1 MKTTFSKKEATMPTL
16 IHNIGTLQTPLGS
29 FPHAGAAQ
37 GENRK
42 YHNAAV
48 LCEGGVIR
56 AVYENGALPEVGADT
71 QTIDA
76 QGRLVTPGLIDAH
89 THLVFG
95 GWRQNE
101 IPLKLKGAGYLD
113 ILRAGGGILSTV
125 RATREASEEE
135 LFEKSRAFLDEMLA
149 QGVTTAELKSGYGL
163 DKETELKQLRVIKRL
178 NEAHP
183 MDAVATYLGA
193 HAIPEEYAL
202 RSGEYIDFIISDM
215 LPEIKR
221 QSLAEFCDVFL
232 ETGVFGVEE
241 SRRLLTAA
249 REMGFGLKIHA
260 DEIDELGGSQLA
272 GELGAVSAE
281 HLIAT
286 GERGMEALA
295 RGGVTAVLLP
305 CTSLYLNKSFARAR
319 DMIAHGIPV
328 AVATDFNPGSCP
340 SLNIGLCMTMA
351 YLKYRMTPEEI
362 LSAVTINAACAVNRG
377 GSSGT
382 IEPGKKADMVIWN
395 AEDMEMLC
403 YRMGSNL
410 AGTVIKNGAIVKNNI

>member
-1 MKTTFSKKEATMPTL
+1 MPAL

-48 LCEGGVIR
+48 LCEGGVIK
-56 AVYENGALPEVGADT
+56 AVYENGALPEVSADT

-125 RATREASEEE
+125 RATRKASEEE

-178 NEAHP
+178 NEVHP
-183 MDAVATYLGA
+183 MDTVATYLGA

-295 RGGVTAVLLP
+295 RGGVIAALLP

-340 SLNIGLCMTMA
+340 SLNMGLCMTMA

-377 GSSGT
+377 GSTGT
-382 IEPGKKADMVIWN
+382 IEPGKQADMVIWN
-395 AEDMEMLC
+395 AEDMAMLC

>member
-1 MKTTFSKKEATMPTL
+1 MPTL

-56 AVYENGALPEVGADT
+56 AVYENGALPEVSADT

-125 RATREASEEE
+125 RATRKASEEE

-193 HAIPEEYAL
+193 HAIPEEYAH
-202 RSGEYIDFIISDM
+202 RSGEYIDFIISDV

-272 GELGAVSAE
+272 GELDAVSAE

-295 RGGVTAVLLP
+295 RGGVIAALLP

-319 DMIAHGIPV
+319 DMIARGIPV

>member
-1 MKTTFSKKEATMPTL
+1 MPTL
-16 IHNIGTLQTPLGS
+16 IYNIGTLQTPLGS

-48 LCEGGVIR
+48 LCDGGVIK

-135 LFEKSRAFLDEMLA
+135 LFEKSRAFLDELMA

-163 DKETELKQLRVIKRL
+163 DTETELKQLRVIKRL

-202 RSGEYIDFIISDM
+202 RSGEYIDFIISDV

-260 DEIDELGGSQLA
+260 DEIDELGGSLLA

-295 RGGVTAVLLP
+295 RGGVIAALLP

-377 GSSGT
+377 GSTGT
-382 IEPGKKADMVIWN
+382 IEPGKQADMVIWN

>member
-1 MKTTFSKKEATMPTL
+1 MPTL

-56 AVYENGALPEVGADT
+56 AVYENGALPEVSADT

-125 RATREASEEE
+125 RATRKASGEE
-135 LFEKSRAFLDEMLA
+135 LFEKSRAFLDEMLV

-260 DEIDELGGSQLA
+260 DEIDELGGSLLA

-295 RGGVTAVLLP
+295 RGGVIAALLP

-319 DMIAHGIPV
+319 DMIARGIPV

-362 LSAVTINAACAVNRG
+362 LSSVTINAACAVNRG
-377 GSSGT
+377 GSIGT

-410 AGTVIKNGAIVKNNI
+410 AGTVIKHGAIAKNNI

>member
-1 MKTTFSKKEATMPTL
+1 MPTL

-48 LCEGGVIR
+48 LCDGGVIK
-56 AVYENGALPEVGADT
+56 AVYENGALPEVSADT
-71 QTIDA
+71 AAIDA

-125 RATREASEEE
+125 RATRKASEDE
-135 LFEKSRAFLDEMLA
+135 LFEKSRAFLDELMA

-163 DKETELKQLRVIKRL
+163 DMETELKQLRVIKRL

-202 RSGEYIDFIISDM
+202 RSGEYIDFIISDV

-221 QSLAEFCDVFL
+221 QGLAEFCDVFL

-295 RGGVTAVLLP
+295 RGGVIAALLP

-319 DMIAHGIPV
+319 DMIARGIPV

-362 LSAVTINAACAVNRG
+362 LSSVTVNAACAVNRG
-377 GSSGT
+377 GSTGT

>member
-1 MKTTFSKKEATMPTL
+1 MPTL
-16 IHNIGTLQTPLGS
+16 IYNIGTLQTPLGS

-48 LCEGGVIR
+48 LCEGGVIK

-135 LFEKSRAFLDEMLA
+135 LFEKSRAFLDELMA

-163 DKETELKQLRVIKRL
+163 DTETELKQLRVIKRL

-221 QSLAEFCDVFL
+221 QGLAEFCDVFL

-260 DEIDELGGSQLA
+260 DEIDELGGSLLA

-295 RGGVTAVLLP
+295 RGGVIAALLP
-305 CTSLYLNKSFARAR
+305 CTSFYLNKSFARAR

-362 LSAVTINAACAVNRG
+362 LSSVTINAACAVNRG

-382 IEPGKKADMVIWN
+382 IEPGKQADMVIWN

>member
-1 MKTTFSKKEATMPTL
+1 MPAL

-48 LCEGGVIR
+48 LCEGGVIK
-56 AVYENGALPEVGADT
+56 AVYENGALPEVSADT

-125 RATREASEEE
+125 RATRKASEEE
-135 LFEKSRAFLDEMLA
+135 LFEKSRAFLDELMA

-221 QSLAEFCDVFL
+221 QGLAEFCDVFL

-260 DEIDELGGSQLA
+260 DEIDELGGSLLA

-295 RGGVTAVLLP
+295 RGGVIAALLP

-362 LSAVTINAACAVNRG
+362 LSSVTVNAACAVNRG
-377 GSSGT
+377 GSTGT

>member
-1 MKTTFSKKEATMPTL
+1 MPTL

-71 QTIDA
+71 AAIDA

-125 RATREASEEE
+125 RATREASGDE
-135 LFEKSRAFLDEMLA
+135 LFEKSRAFLDELMA

-260 DEIDELGGSQLA
+260 DEIDELGGSLLA

-295 RGGVTAVLLP
+295 RGGVIAALLP

-362 LSAVTINAACAVNRG
+362 LSAVTINAACAVNRAQ
-377 GSSGT
+377 SIGT

>member
-1 MKTTFSKKEATMPTL
+1 MPTL
-16 IHNIGTLQTPLGS
+16 IYNIGTLQTPLGS

-48 LCEGGVIR
+48 LCDGGVIK

-125 RATREASEEE
+125 RATREASGDE

-149 QGVTTAELKSGYGL
+149 QGVTSAEIKSGYGL
-163 DKETELKQLRVIKRL
+163 DTETELKQLRVIKRL

-183 MDAVATYLGA
+183 MDTVATYLGA

-221 QSLAEFCDVFL
+221 QGLAEFCDVFL
-232 ETGVFGVEE
+232 ETGVFDVEE

-260 DEIDELGGSQLA
+260 DEIDELGGSLLA

-295 RGGVTAVLLP
+295 RGGVIAALLP

-362 LSAVTINAACAVNRG
+362 LSAVTINAACAVNRADTL
-377 GSSGT
+377 GT
-382 IEPGKKADMVIWN
+382 IEPGKKADIVIWN

>member
-1 MKTTFSKKEATMPTL
+1 MPTL
-16 IHNIGTLQTPLGS
+16 IYNIGTLQTPLGS

-48 LCEGGVIR
+48 LCDGGVIK
-56 AVYENGALPEVGADT
+56 AVYENGALPEVSADT

-135 LFEKSRAFLDEMLA
+135 LFEKSRAFLDELMA
-149 QGVTTAELKSGYGL
+149 QGVTTAELRSGYGL

-221 QSLAEFCDVFL
+221 QGLAEFCDVFL

-295 RGGVTAVLLP
+295 RGGVIAALLP

-319 DMIAHGIPV
+319 DMIARGIPV

-362 LSAVTINAACAVNRG
+362 LSSVTINAACAVNRG
-377 GSSGT
+377 GSIGT

-410 AGTVIKNGAIVKNNI
+410 AGTVIKHGAIAKNNI

>member
-1 MKTTFSKKEATMPTL
+1 MPTL
-16 IHNIGTLQTPLGS
+16 IYNIGTLQTPLGS

-48 LCEGGVIR
+48 LCEGGIIK

-125 RATREASEEE
+125 RATRKASEDE
-135 LFEKSRAFLDEMLA
+135 LFERSRAFLDELMA

-178 NEAHP
+178 NEAHT

-221 QSLAEFCDVFL
+221 ESLAEFCDVFL

-286 GERGMEALA
+286 GERGMDALA

-319 DMIAHGIPV
+319 DMIARGIPV

-382 IEPGKKADMVIWN
+382 IEPGKKADVVIWN

>member
-1 MKTTFSKKEATMPTL
+1 MPTL

-48 LCEGGVIR
+48 LCDGGVIK

-125 RATREASEEE
+125 RATRKASEEE
-135 LFEKSRAFLDEMLA
+135 LFEKSRAFLDELMA

-163 DKETELKQLRVIKRL
+163 DMETELKQLRVIKRL

-202 RSGEYIDFIISDM
+202 MSGEYIDFIISDM

-221 QSLAEFCDVFL
+221 QGLAEFCDVFL

-260 DEIDELGGSQLA
+260 DEIDELGGSLLA
-272 GELGAVSAE
+272 GELCAVSAE

-295 RGGVTAVLLP
+295 RGGVIAALLP

-377 GSSGT
+377 GSTGT

>member
-1 MKTTFSKKEATMPTL
+1 MPTL

-48 LCEGGVIR
+48 LCEGGVIK
-56 AVYENGALPEVGADT
+56 AVYENGALPEVGADA

-76 QGRLVTPGLIDAH
+76 HGRLVTPGLIDAH

-149 QGVTTAELKSGYGL
+149 QGVTSAEIKSGYGL
-163 DKETELKQLRVIKRL
+163 DMETELKQLRVIKRL

-249 REMGFGLKIHA
+249 REIGFGLKIHA
-260 DEIDELGGSQLA
+260 DEIDELGGSLLA
-272 GELGAVSAE
+272 GELCAVSAE

-295 RGGVTAVLLP
+295 RGGVIAALLP

-362 LSAVTINAACAVNRG
+362 LSAVTVNAACAVNRG
-377 GSSGT
+377 GSTGT

>member
-1 MKTTFSKKEATMPTL
+1 MPTL
-16 IHNIGTLQTPLGS
+16 IYNIGTLQTPLGS

-48 LCEGGVIR
+48 LCDGGVIK
-56 AVYENGALPEVGADT
+56 AVYENSALPEVSADT
-71 QTIDA
+71 AAIDA

-125 RATREASEEE
+125 RATRKASEEE
-135 LFEKSRAFLDEMLA
+135 LFEKSRAFLDELMA

-221 QSLAEFCDVFL
+221 QGLAEFCDVFL

-272 GELGAVSAE
+272 GELGAASAE

-319 DMIAHGIPV
+319 DMISRGIPV

-362 LSAVTINAACAVNRG
+362 LSAVTVNAACAVNRG
-377 GSSGT
+377 GSTGT
-382 IEPGKKADMVIWN
+382 IEPGKQADMVIWN

>member
-1 MKTTFSKKEATMPTL
+1 MPTL

-48 LCEGGVIR
+48 LCDGGIIK

-125 RATREASEEE
+125 RATRKASEEE
-135 LFEKSRAFLDEMLA
+135 LFEKSRAFLDELMA

-202 RSGEYIDFIISDM
+202 RSGEYIDFIISDV

-221 QSLAEFCDVFL
+221 QGLAEFCDVFL

-295 RGGVTAVLLP
+295 RGGVIAALLP

-319 DMIAHGIPV
+319 DMIARGIPV

-377 GSSGT
+377 GSTGT
-382 IEPGKKADMVIWN
+382 IEPGKQADMVIWN

-410 AGTVIKNGAIVKNNI
+410 AGTVIKNGTIVKNNI

>member
-1 MKTTFSKKEATMPTL
+1 MPTL

-48 LCEGGVIR
+48 LCEGGVIS
-56 AVYENGALPEVGADT
+56 AVYENGALPEVSADT

-101 IPLKLKGAGYLD
+101 VPLKLKGAGYLD

-125 RATREASEEE
+125 RATRKASEEE
-135 LFEKSRAFLDEMLA
+135 LFEKSRAFLDELMA

-221 QSLAEFCDVFL
+221 RGLAEFCDVFL

-260 DEIDELGGSQLA
+260 DEIDELGGSLLA

-319 DMIAHGIPV
+319 DMIARGIPV

-362 LSAVTINAACAVNRG
+362 LSSVTINAACAVNRG
-377 GSSGT
+377 GSIGT

-410 AGTVIKNGAIVKNNI
+410 AGTVIKHGAIVKNNI

>member
-1 MKTTFSKKEATMPTL
+1 MPTL
-16 IHNIGTLQTPLGS
+16 IYNIGTLQTPLGS

-48 LCEGGVIR
+48 LCEGGVIK
-56 AVYENGALPEVGADT
+56 AVYENGALPEVSADT
-71 QTIDA
+71 AAIDA

-125 RATREASEEE
+125 RATRKASEEE
-135 LFEKSRAFLDEMLA
+135 LFEKSRAFLDELMA

-221 QSLAEFCDVFL
+221 RGLAEFCDVFL

-249 REMGFGLKIHA
+249 REIGFGLKIHA

-295 RGGVTAVLLP
+295 RGGVIAALLP
-305 CTSLYLNKSFARAR
+305 CTSLYLNKFFARAR

-382 IEPGKKADMVIWN
+382 IEPGKQADMVIWN

>member
-1 MKTTFSKKEATMPTL
+1 MPTL
-16 IHNIGTLQTPLGS
+16 IYNIGTLQTPLGS

-71 QTIDA
+71 AAIDA

-135 LFEKSRAFLDEMLA
+135 LFEKSRAFLDELMA

-163 DKETELKQLRVIKRL
+163 DTETELKQLRVIKRL

-295 RGGVTAVLLP
+295 RGGVIAALLP

-340 SLNIGLCMTMA
+340 SLNMGLCMTMA

-377 GSSGT
+377 GSTGT
-382 IEPGKKADMVIWN
+382 IESGKQADMVIWN

>member
-1 MKTTFSKKEATMPTL
+1 MPTL
-16 IHNIGTLQTPLGS
+16 IYNIGTLQTPLGS

-48 LCEGGVIR
+48 LCEGGVIK
-56 AVYENGALPEVGADT
+56 AVYENGALPEVGADA

-76 QGRLVTPGLIDAH
+76 HGRLVTPGLIDAH

-125 RATREASEEE
+125 RATREASGDE

-149 QGVTTAELKSGYGL
+149 QGVTSAEIKSGYGL
-163 DKETELKQLRVIKRL
+163 DMETELKQLRVIKRL

-249 REMGFGLKIHA
+249 REIGFGLKIHA
-260 DEIDELGGSQLA
+260 DEIDELGGSLLA
-272 GELGAVSAE
+272 GELCAVSAE

-295 RGGVTAVLLP
+295 RGGVIAALLP

-319 DMIAHGIPV
+319 DMIARGIPV

-377 GSSGT
+377 GSTGT

>member
-1 MKTTFSKKEATMPTL
+1 MPTL
-16 IHNIGTLQTPLGS
+16 IYNIGTLQTPLGS

-48 LCEGGVIR
+48 LCDGGIIR

-71 QTIDA
+71 AAIDA
-76 QGRLVTPGLIDAH
+76 KGRLVTPGLIDAH

-125 RATREASEEE
+125 RATRAASGDE
-135 LFEKSRAFLDEMLA
+135 LFERSRAFLDEMLA
-149 QGVTTAELKSGYGL
+149 QGVTSAEIKSGYGL

-183 MDAVATYLGA
+183 VDTVATYLGA
-193 HAIPEEYAL
+193 HAIPEEYKWK
-202 RSGEYIDFIISDM
+202 SGKYIDFILNDV

-221 QSLAEFCDVFL
+221 RGLAEFCDVFL

-272 GELGAVSAE
+272 GKLGAVSAE

-295 RGGVTAVLLP
+295 RGGVIAALLP

-362 LSAVTINAACAVNRG
+362 LSSVTVNAACAVNRADTL
-377 GSSGT
+377 GT

>member
-1 MKTTFSKKEATMPTL
+1 MPTL

-56 AVYENGALPEVGADT
+56 AVYENGALPEVSADT

-125 RATREASEEE
+125 RATRKASGEE

-221 QSLAEFCDVFL
+221 QGLAEFCDVFL

-295 RGGVTAVLLP
+295 RGGVIAALLP

-319 DMIAHGIPV
+319 DMIARGIPV

-362 LSAVTINAACAVNRG
+362 LSSVTINAACAVNRG
-377 GSSGT
+377 GSIGT

-410 AGTVIKNGAIVKNNI
+410 AGTVIKHGAIAKNNI

>member
-1 MKTTFSKKEATMPTL
+1 MPTL
-16 IHNIGTLQTPLGS
+16 IYNIGTLQTPLGS

-48 LCEGGVIR
+48 LCDGGVIK
-56 AVYENGALPEVGADT
+56 AVHENGALPEVSADT

-125 RATREASEEE
+125 RATREASGEE
-135 LFEKSRAFLDEMLA
+135 LFEKSRAFLDELMA

-221 QSLAEFCDVFL
+221 QGLAEFCDVFL

-295 RGGVTAVLLP
+295 RGGVIAALLP

-319 DMIAHGIPV
+319 DMIARGIPV

-362 LSAVTINAACAVNRG
+362 LSSVTINAACAVNRG
-377 GSSGT
+377 GSIGT

-410 AGTVIKNGAIVKNNI
+410 AGTVIKHGAIAKNNI

>member
-1 MKTTFSKKEATMPTL
+1 MPTL

-48 LCEGGVIR
+48 LCEGGVIK
-56 AVYENGALPEVGADT
+56 AVYENGALPEVSADT

-125 RATREASEEE
+125 RATRKASEEE

-178 NEAHP
+178 NEVHP
-183 MDAVATYLGA
+183 MDTVATYLGA

-295 RGGVTAVLLP
+295 RGGVIAALLP

-319 DMIAHGIPV
+319 DMIARGIPV

-362 LSAVTINAACAVNRG
+362 LSAVTVNAACAVNRG
-377 GSSGT
+377 GSTGT

>member
-1 MKTTFSKKEATMPTL
+1 MPTL

-48 LCEGGVIR
+48 LCEGGVIK
-56 AVYENGALPEVGADT
+56 AVYENGALPEVSADT
-71 QTIDA
+71 AAIDA

-125 RATREASEEE
+125 RATRKASEEE
-135 LFEKSRAFLDEMLA
+135 LFEKSRAFLDELMA

-295 RGGVTAVLLP
+295 RGGVIAALLP

-362 LSAVTINAACAVNRG
+362 LSSVTVNAACAVNRG
-377 GSSGT
+377 GSTGT

>member
-1 MKTTFSKKEATMPTL
+1 MPTL

-48 LCEGGVIR
+48 LCDGGVIK

-71 QTIDA
+71 ATIDA
-76 QGRLVTPGLIDAH
+76 KGRLVTPGLIDAH

-135 LFEKSRAFLDEMLA
+135 LFEKSRAFLDELMA

-193 HAIPEEYAL
+193 HAIPKEY
-202 RSGEYIDFIISDM
+202 RGKSGEYIDFIISDV

-221 QSLAEFCDVFL
+221 QGLAEFCDVFL

-241 SRRLLTAA
+241 SRRLLLAA
-249 REMGFGLKIHA
+249 RDMGFGLKIHA
-260 DEIDELGGSQLA
+260 DEIDELGGSLLA

-295 RGGVTAVLLP
+295 RGGVIAALLP

-377 GSSGT
+377 GSTGT
-382 IEPGKKADMVIWN
+382 IEPGKQADMVIWN

>member
-1 MKTTFSKKEATMPTL
+1 MPTL
-16 IHNIGTLQTPLGS
+16 IYNIGTLQTPLGS

-48 LCEGGVIR
+48 LCDGGVIK
-56 AVYENGALPEVGADT
+56 AVYENGALPEVSADT
-71 QTIDA
+71 AAIDA

-125 RATREASEEE
+125 RATRKASEEE
-135 LFEKSRAFLDEMLA
+135 LFEKSRAFLDELMA

-163 DKETELKQLRVIKRL
+163 DMETELKQLRVIKRL

-221 QSLAEFCDVFL
+221 QGLAEFCDVFL

-260 DEIDELGGSQLA
+260 DEIDELGGSLLA

-295 RGGVTAVLLP
+295 RGGVIAALLP

-319 DMIAHGIPV
+319 DMIARGIPV

-377 GSSGT
+377 GSTGT

>member
-1 MKTTFSKKEATMPTL
+1 MPTL
-16 IHNIGTLQTPLGS
+16 IYNIGTLQTPLGS

-48 LCEGGVIR
+48 LCDGGVIK

-125 RATREASEEE
+125 RATREASGEE
-135 LFEKSRAFLDEMLA
+135 LFEKSRAFLDELMA

-221 QSLAEFCDVFL
+221 RGLAEFCDVFL

-260 DEIDELGGSQLA
+260 DEIDELGGSLLA

-319 DMIAHGIPV
+319 DMIARGIPV

-362 LSAVTINAACAVNRG
+362 LSSVTINAACAVNRG
-377 GSSGT
+377 GSIGT

-410 AGTVIKNGAIVKNNI
+410 AGTVIKHGAIVKNNI

>member
-1 MKTTFSKKEATMPTL
+1 MPTL

-56 AVYENGALPEVGADT
+56 AVYENRALPEVSADT

-125 RATREASEEE
+125 RATRKASEEE

-178 NEAHP
+178 NEVHP
-183 MDAVATYLGA
+183 MDTVATYLGA

-202 RSGEYIDFIISDM
+202 RNGEYIDFIISDM

-377 GSSGT
+377 GSTGT

>member
-1 MKTTFSKKEATMPTL
+1 MPTL
-16 IHNIGTLQTPLGS
+16 IYNIGTLQTPLGS

-48 LCEGGVIR
+48 LCEGGVIK

-125 RATREASEEE
+125 RATRKASEEE
-135 LFEKSRAFLDEMLA
+135 LFEKSRAFLDELMA

-295 RGGVTAVLLP
+295 RGGVIAALLP

-319 DMIAHGIPV
+319 DMIARGIPV

-377 GSSGT
+377 GSTGT

>member
-1 MKTTFSKKEATMPTL
+1 MPTL
-16 IHNIGTLQTPLGS
+16 IYNIGTLQTPLGS
-29 FPHAGAAQ
+29 FPRAGAAQ

-48 LCEGGVIR
+48 LCEGGRIK
-56 AVYENGALPEVGADT
+56 AVYENGALPETGADAE
-71 QTIDA
+71 TIDA

-101 IPLKLKGAGYLD
+101 IPLKLKGAGYRD

-125 RATREASEEE
+125 RATRGADEGGLLAR
-135 LFEKSRAFLDEMLA
+135 SRAFLDELLA
-149 QGVTTAELKSGYGL
+149 QGVTTVEIKSGYGL
-163 DKETELKQLRVIKRL
+163 DRDTELKQLRVIRRL
-178 NEAHP
+178 NETHP
-183 MDAVATYLGA
+183 MDAVPTYLGA
-193 HAIPEEYAL
+193 HAVPEEYAGK
-202 RSGEYIDFIISDM
+202 SGEYIDFIISDM
-215 LPEIKR
+215 LPLIQREG
-221 QSLAEFCDVFL
+221 LAEFCDVFL
-232 ETGVFGVEE
+232 ETGVFGVGE

-249 REMGFGLKIHA
+249 RERGFGLKLHA
-260 DEIDELGGSQLA
+260 DEIDELGGSLLA

-286 GERGMEALA
+286 GERGMAA
-295 RGGVTAVLLP
+295 MAKGGVIAVLLP

-340 SLNIGLCMTMA
+340 SLNLGLCMTMA

-377 GSSGT
+377 RSTGT

-395 AEDMEMLC
+395 AEDMETLC

-410 AGTVIKNGAIVKNNI
+410 AGTVIKNGTTVKNNI

>member
-1 MKTTFSKKEATMPTL
+1 MPTL

-48 LCEGGVIR
+48 LCEGGVIK

-125 RATREASEEE
+125 RATRKASEEE

-183 MDAVATYLGA
+183 MDTVATYLGA

-295 RGGVTAVLLP
+295 RGGVIAALLP

-319 DMIAHGIPV
+319 DMIARGIPV

-362 LSAVTINAACAVNRG
+362 LSAVTVNAACAVNRG
-377 GSSGT
+377 GSTGT

>member
-1 MKTTFSKKEATMPTL
+1 MPTL
-16 IHNIGTLQTPLGS
+16 IYNIGTLQTPLGS
-29 FPHAGAAQ
+29 FPRAGAAQ

-48 LCEGGVIR
+48 LCEGGRIK
-56 AVYENGALPEVGADT
+56 AVYENGALPETGADAE
-71 QTIDA
+71 TIDA

-125 RATREASEEE
+125 RATRGADEGGLLAR
-135 LFEKSRAFLDEMLA
+135 SRAFLDELLA
-149 QGVTTAELKSGYGL
+149 QGVTTVEIKSGYGL
-163 DKETELKQLRVIKRL
+163 DRDTELKQLRVIRRL
-178 NEAHP
+178 NETHP
-183 MDAVATYLGA
+183 MDAVPTYLGA
-193 HAIPEEYAL
+193 HAVPEEYAGK
-202 RSGEYIDFIISDM
+202 SGEYIDFIISDM
-215 LPEIKR
+215 LPLIQREG
-221 QSLAEFCDVFL
+221 LAEFCDVFL
-232 ETGVFGVEE
+232 ETGVFGVGE

-249 REMGFGLKIHA
+249 RERGFGLKLHA
-260 DEIDELGGSQLA
+260 DEIDELGGSLLA

-286 GERGMEALA
+286 GERGMAA
-295 RGGVTAVLLP
+295 MAKGGVIAVLLP

-340 SLNIGLCMTMA
+340 SLNLGLCMTMA

-377 GSSGT
+377 RSTGT

-395 AEDMEMLC
+395 AEDMETLC

-410 AGTVIKNGAIVKNNI
+410 AGTVIKNGTTVKNNI

>member
-1 MKTTFSKKEATMPTL
+1 MPTL

-48 LCEGGVIR
+48 LCEGGIIR

-125 RATREASEEE
+125 RATRKASEEE
-135 LFEKSRAFLDEMLA
+135 LFEKSRAFLDELMA

-286 GERGMEALA
+286 GERGMEGLA
-295 RGGVTAVLLP
+295 RGGVIAALLP

-362 LSAVTINAACAVNRG
+362 LSSVTVNAACAVNRG
-377 GSSGT
+377 GSTGT

>member
-1 MKTTFSKKEATMPTL
+1 MPTL
-16 IHNIGTLQTPLGS
+16 IYNIGTLQTPLGS

-48 LCEGGVIR
+48 LCEGGIIK

-125 RATREASEEE
+125 RATRKASEEE

-149 QGVTTAELKSGYGL
+149 QGVTSAEIKSGYGL

-221 QSLAEFCDVFL
+221 QGLAEFCDVFL

-260 DEIDELGGSQLA
+260 DEINELGGSQLA

-295 RGGVTAVLLP
+295 RGGVIAALLP

-362 LSAVTINAACAVNRG
+362 LSSVTVNAACAVGRAQ
-377 GSSGT
+377 SSGT
-382 IEPGKKADMVIWN
+382 IEPGKQADMVIWN

-410 AGTVIKNGAIVKNNI
+410 AGTVIKHGAIVKK

>member
-1 MKTTFSKKEATMPTL
+1 MPTL
-16 IHNIGTLQTPLGS
+16 IYNIGTLQTPLGS
-29 FPHAGAAQ
+29 FPRAGAAQ

-48 LCEGGVIR
+48 LCEGGRIK
-56 AVYENGALPEVGADT
+56 AVYENGALPETGADAE
-71 QTIDA
+71 TIDA

-125 RATREASEEE
+125 RATRGADEDGLLAR
-135 LFEKSRAFLDEMLA
+135 SRAFLDELLA
-149 QGVTTAELKSGYGL
+149 QGVTTVEIKSGYGL
-163 DKETELKQLRVIKRL
+163 DRDTELKQLRVIRRL
-178 NEAHP
+178 NETHP
-183 MDAVATYLGA
+183 MDAVPTYLGA
-193 HAIPEEYAL
+193 HAVPEEYAGK
-202 RSGEYIDFIISDM
+202 SGEYIDFIISDM
-215 LPEIKR
+215 LPLIQREG
-221 QSLAEFCDVFL
+221 LAECCDVFL
-232 ETGVFGVEE
+232 ETGVFGVGE

-249 REMGFGLKIHA
+249 RERGFGLKLHA
-260 DEIDELGGSQLA
+260 DEIDELGGSLLA

-286 GERGMEALA
+286 GERGMAA
-295 RGGVTAVLLP
+295 MAKGGVIAVLLP
-305 CTSLYLNKSFARAR
+305 CTSLYLDKSFARAR
-319 DMIAHGIPV
+319 DMIAHGIPI

-340 SLNIGLCMTMA
+340 SLNLGLCMTMA

-377 GSSGT
+377 RSTGT

-395 AEDMEMLC
+395 AEDMETLC

-410 AGTVIKNGAIVKNNI
+410 AGTVIKNGTTVKNNK

>member
-1 MKTTFSKKEATMPTL
+1 MPTL

-48 LCEGGVIR
+48 LCEGGIIR

-125 RATREASEEE
+125 RATRKASEEE

-163 DKETELKQLRVIKRL
+163 DKETELKQLRAIKRL

-193 HAIPEEYAL
+193 HAIPKEY
-202 RSGEYIDFIISDM
+202 RGKSGEYIDFIISDV

-260 DEIDELGGSQLA
+260 DEIDELGGSLLA

-295 RGGVTAVLLP
+295 RGGVIAALLP

-362 LSAVTINAACAVNRG
+362 LSSVTVNAACAVNRG
-377 GSSGT
+377 GSTGT
-382 IEPGKKADMVIWN
+382 IEPGKQADMVIWN